1 MIAPRRIAAG
11 RLETSGTD
19 DRCHYPLR
27 GSTGRLNDR
36 GVSSCDFNPQPSE
49 RFFQISVEITVGD
62 RHHPGPKSPRLR
74 RQQSDIAVGSQSL
87 DAERLGLTRQQ
98 VNGVAPDRSR
108 GSENCYA
115 ATTGLLPCL
124 SCDHSH

>member
-1 MIAPRRIAAG
+1 MPLPTPRV
-11 RLETSGTD
+11 D
-19 DRCHYPLR
+19 W
-27 GSTGRLNDR
+27 RLNDR

-98 VNGVAPDRSR
+98 VNGVARQIPWIRELLRCDNGAAAVLELRS
-108 GSENCYA
+108 
-115 ATTGLLPCL
+115 
-124 SCDHSH
+124 